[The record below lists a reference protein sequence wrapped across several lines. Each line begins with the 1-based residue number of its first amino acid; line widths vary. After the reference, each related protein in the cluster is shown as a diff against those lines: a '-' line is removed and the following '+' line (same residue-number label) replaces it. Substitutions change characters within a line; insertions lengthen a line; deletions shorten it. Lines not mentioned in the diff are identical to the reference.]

1 MDGKYAELLQNLEST
16 VPAQPQAP
24 VATPSN
30 IPEGKYS
37 GLLQQLDT
45 QAPAAPVTTQE
56 AEPAPALDYTQMN
69 YSENDLTKDEFFIP
83 IQEYMVDRYGVH
95 LQDWDREDIVE
106 KFTNNMR
113 GFSGGNSVRAIN
125 EITYLNEVGEDAD
138 RLAKAGEAYAIYE
151 GMQSLTG
158 DTGWGEKAEIL
169 WDYTRSAIV
178 DPINLLGL
186 GVGKTASSAG
196 FKAGSQVALIAAKQA
211 FKKQVAKGATKEA
224 AQKVAERVLRAQV
237 SKATTE
243 TAKKVA
249 ARQATEKAADTFLKR
264 MATPTAVREAAIVGG
279 FEGAVAAG
287 TDYLYQD
294 AMLRTKVQEEYNVYQ
309 TGLSAVVG
317 LVAGGMSGALSNVGT
332 GASGLVAPAQLKT
345 STKGSTSLSKV
356 VNQTPAQA
364 AAAQAIVPTKG
375 VGVPEGNW
383 LKDIAKGKE
392 LTDQDTEF
400 FITML
405 LGDAEKGLKGLA
417 QILVEDGY
425 VWRRR
430 SPDDKVSNWVGDVI
444 KQADPQDAKK
454 FLDDFTKATG
464 IEMNDAKELTVE
476 GFADTFKAKMRG
488 SGRVL
493 NAAQQ
498 VAKTLGR
505 DPSTITGEDYAA
517 FVLGGGVPAV
527 QTKVGAAGHKIGKF
541 VGDLVNRD
549 LPDFQNN
556 LIRLMVSNLSTTA
569 LNVTGYAASTA
580 LNSATDVA
588 RAVLLGGQAGLY
600 MTFKPK
606 EAKAAGIEAFS
617 LLKNQVTKA
626 RNALD
631 PNATY
636 ETFIQYSQVRPDA
649 LRQLTAVLPDGSE
662 AINKFVEGVDLS
674 KPLVTL
680 KANQAVDVIQRLS
693 LVSAQ
698 DGYTKAIE
706 FTSQLDKLLRR
717 SPEKGGFGMSWNE
730 FFSAPDHGSK
740 MVTERFTKLEA
751 QAVDEALRATFGK
764 SFKGRGFVG
773 EVAGMIEDARKL
785 PVIGMLVPFGR
796 FFNNTV
802 AFAYQTTGFM
812 PLLAKSI
819 NLGDTSKPTS
829 ELVAR
834 GLVSW
839 GLVGALAQREGEF
852 LDQGLG
858 WSEEIDPE
866 TGEVI
871 DERYEFPY
879 GLLKA
884 AARIVAH
891 YARGDAPPKELLAQ
905 VGDQFVG
912 QLTRQ
917 LGDAGQGLGGVV
929 TAIMSEEGKGLSA
942 SLMESLGSV
951 VPQYVSAATRPLEP
965 LNVAAGLLRD
975 EEFYTPDRKQGSA
988 WLNNS
993 LRYMDQMVGLAT
1005 GKNFAPPKQSAAEGQ
1020 PTVQASRLIS
1030 TTRASRLTNTERV
1043 MNAIG
1048 RPAYMANFASQSP
1061 EANNRANEVFNQIVD
1076 KRAGALWANKK
1087 FQERDLETKQ
1097 LLVSKLMTDA
1107 RKDTLTYMARV
1118 ASNGTDSA
1126 LMKMIDISKSYPQ
1139 EKVGNTLRD
1148 LGFDKELGDLSE
1160 DELDTLENALKFRED
1175 FLLRE

>member
-1 MDGKYAELLQNLEST
+1 MEGKYAELLSSFEGTAPTQTINPLGGKYGDLLQEIDSK
-16 VPAQPQAP
+16 VPAATLPQEQEA
-24 VATPSN
+24 
-30 IPEGKYS
+30 
-37 GLLQQLDT
+37 
-45 QAPAAPVTTQE
+45 AAPE
-56 AEPAPALDYTQMN
+56 LDFSQMN
-69 YSENDLTKDEFFIP
+69 YSENDLTKDEFYTP
-83 IQEYMVDRYGVH
+83 IREYMVDRYGTH
-95 LQDWDREDIVE
+95 MEDMDREDVVG

-113 GFSGGNSVRAIN
+113 GFSGGNTVRAIN
-125 EITYLNEVGEDAD
+125 EITYLNEVGDDEE
-138 RLAKAGEAYAIYE
+138 RLAKAGKAYSIYE
-151 GMQSLTG
+151 NLQSLFG
-158 DTGWGEKAEIL
+158 DTSAGEKAEIV
-169 WDYTRSAIV
+169 WDYARSAV
-178 DPINLLGL
+178 LDPANVLGL
-186 GVGKTASSAG
+186 GVGKSATSAG

-211 FKKQVAKGATKEA
+211 FKKQVAKGATREA

-237 SKATTE
+237 SKATAE
-243 TAKKVA
+243 TTKRVA
-249 ARQATEKAADTFLKR
+249 ARQVTEKAADTFLKR
-264 MATPTAVREAAIVGG
+264 MATPTALKEAAIVGG
-279 FEGAVAAG
+279 FEGALAAG

-294 AMLRTKVQEEYNVYQ
+294 ALLRTKVQDEYNVYQ
-309 TGLSAVVG
+309 TGLSAIVG
-317 LVAGGMSGALSNVGT
+317 LVAGGASGALSNVGT
-332 GASGLVAPAQLKT
+332 GASGLVSPAPLKT

-356 VNQTPAQA
+356 VNQAPAA
-364 AAAQAIVPTKG
+364 TVVEVPAKG

-405 LGDAEKGLKGLA
+405 LGNEEKGLKGLS

-430 SPDDKVSNWVGDVI
+430 SVDDKVSNWVGDII

-454 FLDDFTKATG
+454 FLSDFTKTTG
-464 IEMNDAKELTVE
+464 IKMNEGKKLTVE
-476 GFADTFKAKMRG
+476 GFADTFKKKMSD

-493 NAAQQ
+493 NSVSQ
-498 VAKTLGR
+498 VAKILGR
-505 DPSTITGEDYAA
+505 DPATITGDDILNFAVSGA
-517 FVLGGGVPAV
+517 IPAV
-527 QTKVGAAGHKIGKF
+527 ETKAGAVGHKIGKV

-569 LNVTGYAASTA
+569 LNVTGYAAATG
-580 LNSATDVA
+580 LNTATDAA

-600 MTFKPK
+600 MAFKPK

-617 LLKNQVTKA
+617 LLQNQLTKA
-626 RNALD
+626 RNTLD
-631 PNATY
+631 VNTTY
-636 ETFIQYSQVRPDA
+636 DTFMQYAQVRPDA
-649 LRQLTAVLPDGSE
+649 LRQLTAVLPDGSD
-662 AINKFVEGVDLS
+662 ALSKAVEGVDLS
-674 KPLVTL
+674 RPLITL
-680 KANQAVDVIQRLS
+680 KANQAVDVIQRAS

-730 FFSAPDHGSK
+730 FFATSDHGAK
-740 MVTERFTKLEA
+740 MVTEKYAKLEA
-751 QAVDEALRATFGK
+751 QAVDETLRATFGK

-812 PLLAKSI
+812 PLLAKSM
-819 NLGDTSKPTS
+819 NLGNTAKPTS
-829 ELVAR
+829 ELVSR
-834 GLVSW
+834 GLVSFA
-839 GLVGALAQREGEF
+839 LVGALAQREAYF

-866 TGEVI
+866 TGEVR

-884 AARIVAH
+884 TARIIAH

-917 LGDAGQGLGGVV
+917 LGEAGQGLGGIVSAVV
-929 TAIMSEEGKGLSA
+929 SEEGQGFSTA
-942 SLMESLGSV
+942 LMDALGSV

-975 EEFYTPDRKQGSA
+975 EEFYTPDRKQGTA

-993 LRYMDQMVGLAT
+993 LRYMDQVIGLVT
-1005 GKNFAPPKQSAAEGQ
+1005 GKSLAPPKQSAAEGQ
-1020 PTVQASRLIS
+1020 PTVQASRLVS
-1030 TTRASRLTNTERV
+1030 TTRASKLTNTERV
-1043 MNAIG
+1043 LNAVG
-1048 RPAYMANFASQSP
+1048 RPNYLINMASDSP
-1061 EANNRANEVFNQIVD
+1061 EANNRYNEVFNQIVED
-1076 KRAGALWANKK
+1076 RAGVLWKSK
-1087 FQERDLETKQ
+1087 SFREGDLETKQ
-1097 LLVSKLMTDA
+1097 LHISKLMTQA
-1107 RKDTLTYMARV
+1107 RKDTLSYMGRV
-1118 ASNGTDSA
+1118 ASNGTDRA
-1126 LMKMIDISKSYPQ
+1126 LMKMIEISKAYPQ
-1139 EKVGNTLRD
+1139 GKVDNALRD
-1148 LGFDKELGDLSE
+1148 LGFERPLAELSE
-1160 DELDTLENALKFRED
+1160 DELETLGNALKFREE
-1175 FLLRE
+1175 FLLQK